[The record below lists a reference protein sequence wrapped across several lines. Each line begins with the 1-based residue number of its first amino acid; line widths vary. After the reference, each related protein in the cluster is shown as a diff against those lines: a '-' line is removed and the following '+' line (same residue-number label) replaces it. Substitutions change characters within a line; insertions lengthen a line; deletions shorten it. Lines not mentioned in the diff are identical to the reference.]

1 MPQTWTVACFALSV
15 DAVDALIEAVGQG
28 LTKQPRW
35 IVFSDDMPKL
45 GALATYWEP
54 FADVVI
60 VMFPG
65 MSTEVI
71 DAAESVLEA
80 ESAVPCSTIWVQ
92 PLLQV
97 ASCPPAISMCLTW
110 EAQST
115 EELASDIVAILLNP

>member
-1 MPQTWTVACFALSV
+1 VQPTWTVACFALSV

-65 MSTEVI
+65 MSTGAI

-97 ASCPPAISMCLTW
+97 ASCPPAISRCLTW

-115 EELASDIVAILLNP
+115 EELASHIVAILLNP